1 MPKNL
6 LSLVMEQFCEFL
18 IQSLAALI
26 PVVDPIGL
34 VPIFLSLSISTPLK
48 VRRLFARRTAIYA
61 VGVLIFF
68 LLIGGS
74 ILRFFGISPE
84 IVKIAGGIIVFK
96 SGWQTLN
103 SEPKL
108 KPANNQDTHTREEN
122 YEDIS
127 FIPMTIPLSAGPG
140 SIAVTLGLAAEAESS
155 LNWQTGVNLLA
166 VAIAIV
172 IVGAL
177 LYLCLRYSNLLLL
190 ALKETGIKALSRLLG
205 LFILAVGV
213 KLILNGLAD
222 WVAQIV
228 LNSAS

>member
-1 MPKNL
+1 M
-6 LSLVMEQFCEFL
+6 MEQFCGFL
-18 IQSLAALI
+18 VESLAALI

-34 VPIFLSLSISTPLK
+34 VPIFLSLTVGTPLK
-48 VRRLFARRTAIYA
+48 LRRRFARRTAIYA
-61 VGVLIFF
+61 VCLLIFF
-68 LLIGGS
+68 LLVGGS
-74 ILRFFGISPE
+74 ILNFFGISLE
-84 IVKIAGGIIVFK
+84 VVKIAGGIVIFK
-96 SGWQTLN
+96 AGWQTLN

-108 KPANNQDTHTREEN
+108 KPTAGKNLATYEEN
-122 YEDIS
+122 HEDIS

-140 SIAVTLGLAAEAESS
+140 SIAVTLGLAAQAGR
-155 LNWQTGVNLLA
+155 NFDRQTGINLLA
-166 VAIAIV
+166 VTLAII

-177 LYLCLRYSNLLLL
+177 LYLCLRYSNLLLI

-222 WVAQIV
+222 WVAEIV

>member
-1 MPKNL
+1 
-6 LSLVMEQFCEFL
+6 MEQFSNFL
-18 IQSLAALI
+18 VESLAALI

-34 VPIFLSLSISTPLK
+34 VPIFLSLSIGTPLK
-48 VRRLFARRTAIYA
+48 IRNKFARRTSIYA
-61 VGVLIFF
+61 VCVLIFF

-74 ILRFFGISPE
+74 ILSFFGISTD

-108 KPANNQDTHTREEN
+108 KPTSNANTIAHEKE

-140 SIAVTLGLAAEAESS
+140 SIAITLGLAAEAGES
-155 LNWQTGVNLLA
+155 LNWQTGTNLLA
-166 VAIAIV
+166 VATAIS
-172 IVGAL
+172 IVGVL
-177 LYLCLRYSNLLLL
+177 LYLCLRFSNLLLL

-222 WVAQIV
+222 WVANIR
-228 LNSAS
+228 

>member
-1 MPKNL
+1 
-6 LSLVMEQFCEFL
+6 MEQFGGFL
-18 IQSLAALI
+18 VQSLAALI

-34 VPIFLSLSISTPLK
+34 VPIFLSLTVGIPLK
-48 VRRLFARRTAIYA
+48 LKKKYARQTAIYA
-61 VGVLIFF
+61 VCLLIFF
-68 LLIGGS
+68 LLVGGN
-74 ILRFFGISPE
+74 ILRFFGISLE

-96 SGWQTLN
+96 AGWQTLN

-108 KPANNQDTHTREEN
+108 KPTDKNLTTYEEN

-140 SIAVTLGLAAEAESS
+140 SIAVTLGLAAEAGHSFD
-155 LNWQTGVNLLA
+155 WQTGINLLA
-166 VAIAIV
+166 VGLAIV

-177 LYLCLRYSNLLLL
+177 LYLCLRFSNLLLL

-205 LFILAVGV
+205 LFILAIGV

-222 WVAQIV
+222 WVANIV
-228 LNSAS
+228 LNLAS

>member
-1 MPKNL
+1 
-6 LSLVMEQFCEFL
+6 MEQLCEFL

-34 VPIFLSLSISTPLK
+34 VPIFLTLSIGTPLK
-48 VRRLFARRTAIYA
+48 IRRIFARKTAINA
-61 VGVLIFF
+61 VCVLIFF
-68 LLIGGS
+68 LLVGGS

-108 KPANNQDTHTREEN
+108 KPANNKDSPIHEEN

-140 SIAVTLGLAAEAESS
+140 SIAVTLGLAAEAGGSS
-155 LNWQTGVNLLA
+155 LDWQTGVNLLA
-166 VAIAIV
+166 VTLAIIV
-172 IVGAL
+172 VGVL
-177 LYLCLRYSNLLLL
+177 LYLSLRYSNLLLL

-222 WVAQIV
+222 WVAEIV

>member
-1 MPKNL
+1 
-6 LSLVMEQFCEFL
+6 MEQFCGFL
-18 IQSLAALI
+18 VQSLAALI

-34 VPIFLSLSISTPLK
+34 VPIFLSLTVGIPLK
-48 VRRLFARRTAIYA
+48 LRKKYARQTAIYA
-61 VGVLIFF
+61 VCLLIFF
-68 LLIGGS
+68 LLVGGN
-74 ILRFFGISPE
+74 ILRFFGISLE

-96 SGWQTLN
+96 AGWQTLN

-108 KPANNQDTHTREEN
+108 KPTTDKNPTTYEEN

-140 SIAVTLGLAAEAESS
+140 SIAVTLGLAAEAGHSFD
-155 LNWQTGVNLLA
+155 WQTGINLLA
-166 VAIAIV
+166 VGLAIV
-172 IVGAL
+172 IVGTL
-177 LYLCLRYSNLLLL
+177 LYLCLRFSNLLLL

-222 WVAQIV
+222 WVAKIV

>member
-1 MPKNL
+1 M
-6 LSLVMEQFCEFL
+6 
-18 IQSLAALI
+18 
-26 PVVDPIGL
+26 
-34 VPIFLSLSISTPLK
+34 SLSIGTPLK
-48 VRRLFARRTAIYA
+48 IRNKFARRTSIYA
-61 VGVLIFF
+61 VCVLISF

-74 ILRFFGISPE
+74 ILNFFGISTD

-108 KPANNQDTHTREEN
+108 KSTSNTNRVAHEKE

-140 SIAVTLGLAAEAESS
+140 SIAITLGLAAEAGES
-155 LNWQTGVNLLA
+155 LNWQTGTNLLA
-166 VAIAIV
+166 VATAIS
-172 IVGAL
+172 IVGVL
-177 LYLCLRYSNLLLL
+177 LYLCLRFSNLLLL

-222 WVAQIV
+222 WVANIR
-228 LNSAS
+228 

>member
-1 MPKNL
+1 
-6 LSLVMEQFCEFL
+6 MEQFCGFL
-18 IQSLAALI
+18 VESLAALI

-34 VPIFLSLSISTPLK
+34 VPIFLSLSIGTPLK
-48 VRRLFARRTAIYA
+48 LRRLFARRTAIYA
-61 VGVLIFF
+61 VCVLIFF
-68 LLIGGS
+68 LLVGGS
-74 ILRFFGISPE
+74 ILRFFGISTE

-96 SGWQTLN
+96 AGWQTLN

-108 KPANNQDTHTREEN
+108 KPATNKEAQTYEEN
-122 YEDIS
+122 HEDIS

-140 SIAVTLGLAAEAESS
+140 SIAVTLGLAAEAGRS
-155 LNWQTGVNLLA
+155 LDSQTGINLLA
-166 VAIAIV
+166 VTLAII

-222 WVAQIV
+222 WVANIIQT
-228 LNSAS
+228 

>member
-1 MPKNL
+1 
-6 LSLVMEQFCEFL
+6 MEQFCGFL
-18 IQSLAALI
+18 VQSLAALI

-34 VPIFLSLSISTPLK
+34 VPIFLSLTVGIPLK
-48 VRRLFARRTAIYA
+48 LRKKYARQTAIYA
-61 VGVLIFF
+61 VCLLIFF
-68 LLIGGS
+68 LLVGGN
-74 ILRFFGISPE
+74 ILRFFGISLE

-96 SGWQTLN
+96 AGWQTLN

-108 KPANNQDTHTREEN
+108 KPTADKNLTTYEEN

-140 SIAVTLGLAAEAESS
+140 SIAVTLGLAAEAGH
-155 LNWQTGVNLLA
+155 NFDWQTGINLLA
-166 VAIAIV
+166 VGLAII

-177 LYLCLRYSNLLLL
+177 LYLCLRFSNLLLL

-222 WVAQIV
+222 WVANIV

>member
-1 MPKNL
+1 
-6 LSLVMEQFCEFL
+6 MEQFSNFL
-18 IQSLAALI
+18 VESLAALI

-34 VPIFLSLSISTPLK
+34 VPIFLSLSIGTPLK
-48 VRRLFARRTAIYA
+48 LRKKFARRTSIYS
-61 VGVLIFF
+61 VCVLIFF

-74 ILRFFGISPE
+74 ILSFFGISTD

-108 KPANNQDTHTREEN
+108 KPTNSTNTVAHEQE

-140 SIAVTLGLAAEAESS
+140 SIAIILGLAAEAGESFDR
-155 LNWQTGVNLLA
+155 QTGTNLLA
-166 VAIAIV
+166 VATAIL

-177 LYLCLRYSNLLLL
+177 LYLCLRFSNLLLL

-222 WVAQIV
+222 WVTN
-228 LNSAS
+228 LT

>member
-1 MPKNL
+1 
-6 LSLVMEQFCEFL
+6 MEQFCGFL
-18 IQSLAALI
+18 VQSLAALI

-34 VPIFLSLSISTPLK
+34 VPIFLSLTVGIPLK
-48 VRRLFARRTAIYA
+48 LRKKYARQTAIYA
-61 VGVLIFF
+61 VCLLIFF
-68 LLIGGS
+68 LLVGGN
-74 ILRFFGISPE
+74 ILRFFGISLE

-96 SGWQTLN
+96 AGWQTLN
-103 SEPKL
+103 SEPKF
-108 KPANNQDTHTREEN
+108 KPTTDKNLTTYEEN

-140 SIAVTLGLAAEAESS
+140 SIAVTLGLAAEAGHSFD
-155 LNWQTGVNLLA
+155 WQTGINLLA
-166 VAIAIV
+166 VGLAII

-177 LYLCLRYSNLLLL
+177 LYLCLRFSNLLLL

-222 WVAQIV
+222 WVANIV

>member
-1 MPKNL
+1 
-6 LSLVMEQFCEFL
+6 MEQFSNFL
-18 IQSLAALI
+18 VESLAALI

-34 VPIFLSLSISTPLK
+34 VPIFLSLSIGTPLK
-48 VRRLFARRTAIYA
+48 IRNKFARRTSIYA
-61 VGVLIFF
+61 VCVLIFF

-74 ILRFFGISPE
+74 ILSFFGISTD

-108 KPANNQDTHTREEN
+108 KPAINTNTIAHERE

-140 SIAVTLGLAAEAESS
+140 SIAITLGLAAEAGEDF
-155 LNWQTGVNLLA
+155 NWQTGTNLLA
-166 VAIAIV
+166 VATAIS
-172 IVGAL
+172 IVGVL
-177 LYLCLRYSNLLLL
+177 LYLCLRFSNLLLL

-222 WVAQIV
+222 WVANIR
-228 LNSAS
+228 

>member
-1 MPKNL
+1 
-6 LSLVMEQFCEFL
+6 MEQFCGFL
-18 IQSLAALI
+18 VQSLAALI

-34 VPIFLSLSISTPLK
+34 VPIFLSLTVGIPLK
-48 VRRLFARRTAIYA
+48 LRKKYARQTAIYA
-61 VGVLIFF
+61 ACLLIFF
-68 LLIGGS
+68 LLVGGN
-74 ILRFFGISPE
+74 ILRFFGISLE

-96 SGWQTLN
+96 AGWQTLN

-108 KPANNQDTHTREEN
+108 KPTADKNLTAYEEN

-140 SIAVTLGLAAEAESS
+140 SIAVILGLAAEAGHSFD
-155 LNWQTGVNLLA
+155 WQTGINLLA
-166 VAIAIV
+166 VGLAIV

-177 LYLCLRYSNLLLL
+177 LYLCLRFSNLLLS

-205 LFILAVGV
+205 LFILAIGV

-222 WVAQIV
+222 WVATIV

>member
-1 MPKNL
+1 
-6 LSLVMEQFCEFL
+6 MEQFSSFL
-18 IQSLAALI
+18 VESLAALI

-34 VPIFLSLSISTPLK
+34 VPIFLSLSVGTPLK
-48 VRRLFARRTAIYA
+48 LRKKFVRRTSIYA
-61 VGVLIFF
+61 VCVLIFF

-74 ILRFFGISPE
+74 ILNFFGISTD

-108 KPANNQDTHTREEN
+108 KPAVNKNLVAHEN
-122 YEDIS
+122 EYEDIS
-127 FIPMTIPLSAGPG
+127 FIPMTILLSAGPG
-140 SIAVTLGLAAEAESS
+140 SIAIILGLAAEAGESFD
-155 LNWQTGVNLLA
+155 WQTGTNLLA
-166 VAIAIV
+166 VATAIL
-172 IVGAL
+172 IVGAS
-177 LYLCLRYSNLLLL
+177 LYLCLRFSNLLLL

-222 WVAQIV
+222 WVANIR
-228 LNSAS
+228 

>member
-1 MPKNL
+1 
-6 LSLVMEQFCEFL
+6 MEQFCGFL
-18 IQSLAALI
+18 VQSLAALI

-34 VPIFLSLSISTPLK
+34 VPIFLSLTVGTPFKLRK
-48 VRRLFARRTAIYA
+48 KYARQTAIYA
-61 VGVLIFF
+61 VCLLIFF
-68 LLIGGS
+68 LLVGGN
-74 ILRFFGISPE
+74 ILRFFGISLE

-96 SGWQTLN
+96 AGWQTLN

-108 KPANNQDTHTREEN
+108 KPTAAKNSTTYEEN

-140 SIAVTLGLAAEAESS
+140 SIAITLGLAAEAGHSFD
-155 LNWQTGVNLLA
+155 WQTGINLLA
-166 VAIAIV
+166 VGLAII

-177 LYLCLRYSNLLLL
+177 LYLCLRFSNLLLL

-222 WVAQIV
+222 WVANIV
-228 LNSAS
+228 LNAAS